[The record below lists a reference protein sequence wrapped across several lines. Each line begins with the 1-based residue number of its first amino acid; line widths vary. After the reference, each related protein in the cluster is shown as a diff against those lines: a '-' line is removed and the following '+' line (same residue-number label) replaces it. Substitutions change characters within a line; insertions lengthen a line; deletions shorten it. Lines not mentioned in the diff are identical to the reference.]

1 MLAEAHI
8 VAAKSHIE
16 DCHRL
21 CKNDSTTVQFVNRK
35 FFNEIL
41 KKKLTYTKIL
51 TSLNL
56 AFLMTIKFMLVET
69 NIINSLQPTSCLEV

>member
-41 KKKLTYTKIL
+41 KKKIDLHKNIDKSKLGFPNDNKIYV
-51 TSLNL
+51 SGN
-56 AFLMTIKFMLVET
+56 
-69 NIINSLQPTSCLEV
+69 

>member
-41 KKKLTYTKIL
+41 KKKIDLHKNIDKPKLGFPNDNKIYV
-51 TSLNL
+51 SGN
-56 AFLMTIKFMLVET
+56 
-69 NIINSLQPTSCLEV
+69 